1 MKIAVTTL
9 HHVRNYGSLLQT
21 YATQKTFEK
30 LGHSCEIVDFIPR
43 GLTLKYGILTIKSQ
57 GNFVKDFARKAVAAT
72 TFSVQQSTMIR
83 FLKKNVSLSKN
94 TYHTFEDL
102 KNNPPLAD
110 AYISG
115 SDQIWN
121 TQNYNL
127 PDDVKGYY
135 LQFVPQGKIKL
146 AYASS
151 IGKDEFSKE
160 EKINVKEYLKDF
172 KAISV
177 REKSA
182 VDMLSEIGIDNAEHV
197 LDPTLLLS
205 KKEWLE
211 FLGEHKKE
219 KEPFIFVYNLNRN
232 VNVKQ
237 FALQLAKEKNLKI
250 VNFSDTLDF
259 MRGAKNRIHNTV
271 YDFLYYLAN
280 AEYVV
285 TDSFHGTAFSINLG
299 KQFVSFAAP
308 RFNSRLLSILE
319 LFELE
324 DRFLTEFD
332 GSCDAIYKEI
342 DRNKVEKKL
351 EEERTRCLDFLKNG
365 LENKEA

>member
-1 MKIAVTTL
+1 MKVAVTTL

-21 YATQKTFEK
+21 YATQKTVEK
-30 LGHSCEIVDFIPR
+30 LGHSCEIVDYIPR

-57 GNFVKDFARKAVAAT
+57 GNIVKDIARKSAAALF
-72 TFSVQQSTMIR
+72 FSIQQATMIR
-83 FLKKNVSLSKN
+83 FLKKNVNLSNK
-94 TYHTFEDL
+94 TYSTYKELECD
-102 KNNPPLAD
+102 PPIAD
-110 AYISG
+110 VYVSG

-135 LQFVPQGKIKL
+135 LQYVPQGKVKV

-151 IGKDEFSKE
+151 IGKDEFSDE
-160 EKINVKEYLKDF
+160 EKISVKEYLKDF

-182 VDMLSEIGIDNAEHV
+182 VSMLEEIGVENAVHV
-197 LDPTLLLS
+197 LDPTLLLT
-205 KKEWLE
+205 KEEWLE

-232 VNVKQ
+232 IHVKS
-237 FALQLAKEKNLKI
+237 FALKLAKEKGLKI
-250 VNFSDTLDF
+250 INFSDTLDF
-259 MRGAKNRIHNTV
+259 MSGADNRIHNTV

-285 TDSFHGTAFSINLG
+285 TDSFHGTAFSVNLG

-319 LFELE
+319 LFDLQ

-332 GSCDAIYKEI
+332 GTVDAVDKEI
-342 DRNKVEKKL
+342 DKEKVQNKL
-351 EEERTRCLDFLKNG
+351 NDERERCLLFLKQS
-365 LENKEA
+365 LS

>member
-1 MKIAVTTL
+1 MKVAVTTL

-21 YATQKTFEK
+21 YATQKTIEK
-30 LGHSCEIVDFIPR
+30 LGHSCEIVDYIPR

-57 GNFVKDFARKAVAAT
+57 GNIVKDVIRKSAAALF
-72 TFSVQQSTMIR
+72 FSIQQATMIR
-83 FLKKNVSLSKN
+83 FLKKNVTLSKKVYS
-94 TYHTFEDL
+94 TYADL
-102 KNNPPLAD
+102 KNNPPIAD

-135 LQFVPQGKIKL
+135 LQYVPQGKIKL

-151 IGKDEFSKE
+151 IGKDEFSDE
-160 EKINVKEYLKDF
+160 EKVSVKEYLKDF

-182 VDMLSEIGIDNAEHV
+182 VSMLEEIGVDNAVHV

-205 KKEWLE
+205 KEEWLE
-211 FLGEHKKE
+211 FLGKHKKE

-232 VNVKQ
+232 VHVKN
-237 FALQLAKEKNLKI
+237 FALKLAKEKNLKI
-250 VNFSDTLDF
+250 INFSDTLDF
-259 MRGAKNRIHNTV
+259 MSGADNRIHNTV
-271 YDFLYYLAN
+271 YDFLYYLSS
-280 AEYVV
+280 AEYIV
-285 TDSFHGTAFSINLG
+285 TDSFHGTAFSVNLG

-319 LFELE
+319 LFELQ

-332 GSCDAIYKEI
+332 GTVDAIYKEI
-342 DRNKVEKKL
+342 DREKVEKKL
-351 EEERTRCLDFLKNG
+351 NSERERCTDFLKKN
-365 LENKEA
+365 LT

>member
-1 MKIAVTTL
+1 MKVIVTTL

-21 YATQKTFEK
+21 YATQKTIEK
-30 LGHSCEIVDFIPR
+30 LGHSCEIVDYIPR

-57 GNFVKDFARKAVAAT
+57 GNFVKDIARKSAAALF
-72 TFSVQQSTMIR
+72 FSIQQATMIR
-83 FLKKNVSLSKN
+83 FLKKNVTLSKK
-94 TYHTFEDL
+94 TYSTYADL
-102 KNNPPLAD
+102 KNSPPVAD

-135 LQFVPQGKIKL
+135 LQYVPQGKIKL

-151 IGKDEFSKE
+151 IGKDEFSAE
-160 EKINVKEYLKDF
+160 EKACVKEYLKDF

-182 VDMLSEIGIDNAEHV
+182 VSMLDEIGVKDAVHV
-197 LDPTLLLS
+197 LDPTLLLT
-205 KKEWLE
+205 KEEWLE

-232 VNVKQ
+232 VHVKN
-237 FALQLAKEKNLKI
+237 FALKLAKEKGLKI
-250 VNFSDTLDF
+250 INFSDTLDF
-259 MRGAKNRIHNTV
+259 MSGADNRIHNTV
-271 YDFLYYLAN
+271 FDFLYYLAN
-280 AEYVV
+280 AEYIV
-285 TDSFHGTAFSINLG
+285 TDSFHGTAFSVNLG

-319 LFELE
+319 LFELQ

-332 GSCDAIYKEI
+332 GTVDVIYKEI
-342 DRNKVEKKL
+342 DREKVERKL
-351 EEERTRCLDFLKNG
+351 QSERARCTDYLDKN
-365 LENKEA
+365 LRYD